1 MQGWSIVVLVVVFA
15 GASLLSVNMGLLGL
29 AAAFVVGGGL
39 AGWPLKD
46 VLAGFPADLF
56 VTLVGITYLFAFAS
70 ANGTID
76 RIVDGAARAIGGHAR
91 AMPWLM
97 FVVSATVTGVGA
109 LSPAAVAIIAPIAMR
124 FATQYGLSPLMMGLM
139 VIHGAQGGGFSPLSV
154 YGGITNQVVSRA
166 GLASDPTAL
175 FVASL
180 AFNGA
185 IAVVVYLAFGGLRSP
200 GAVAGSATLPGVA
213 EPAPTAPQH
222 GTAPQSGTAV
232 QPRTHRRRDQWLT
245 MLGLL
250 VLAVASLGFKLNV
263 GFVAIL
269 VALVLAIVAP
279 GGQAVA
285 EERISWST
293 VLLVC
298 GIITYIGVME
308 RLGTIDWLG
317 AEVATL
323 GRPLLAALALCYV
336 AGVVS
341 AFASS
346 TALLGILV
354 PLAVPFM
361 AQGAVG
367 AVAMVSA
374 IAVATTIVDT
384 SPFSTNGALVV
395 ANAPPERRA
404 ALLQQLLRYSA
415 AIVMVGPLLAWL
427 VFVARP

>member
-1 MQGWSIVVLVVVFA
+1 MQVWSIVILVAAFLA
-15 GASLLSVNMGLLGL
+15 ASLLSMNLGLLGL
-29 AAAFVVGGGL
+29 AAAFVVGVLL
-39 AGWPLKD
+39 AGLPVKD

-56 VTLVGITYLFAFAS
+56 VTLVGITYLFALAS
-70 ANGTID
+70 RNGTID
-76 RIVDGAARAIGGHAR
+76 RIVDAAVWAVGGHAR

-97 FVVSATVTGVGA
+97 FGIAALVTGVGA
-109 LSPAAVAIIAPIAMR
+109 LSPAAVAIIAPIALR
-124 FATQYGLSPLMMGLM
+124 FAAQYGLSPLMMGLM

-154 YGGITNQVVSRA
+154 YSGITNQVVTRA
-166 GLASDPTAL
+166 GLASDPMAL
-175 FVASL
+175 FLASL
-180 AFNGA
+180 GFNAA
-185 IAVVVYLAFGGLRSP
+185 IAAFVYVFFGGLRGSVQAATG
-200 GAVAGSATLPGVA
+200 GAAAA
-213 EPAPTAPQH
+213 APTAPAAAPAA
-222 GTAPQSGTAV
+222 TAARG
-232 QPRTHRRRDQWLT
+232 RDQAFT
-245 MLGLL
+245 MLGLAT
-250 VLAVASLGFKLNV
+250 LAVASLVFELNV

-269 VALVLAIVAP
+269 VSLALAIVAP
-279 GGQAVA
+279 GGHGEA
-285 EERISWST
+285 EQRVSWST